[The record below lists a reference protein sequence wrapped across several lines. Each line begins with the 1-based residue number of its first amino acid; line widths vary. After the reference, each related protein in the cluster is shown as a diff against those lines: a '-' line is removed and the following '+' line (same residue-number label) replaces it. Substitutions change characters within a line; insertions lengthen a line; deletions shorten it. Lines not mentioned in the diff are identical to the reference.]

1 MLSLYWK
8 IFIGF
13 WFSSLILGSGGVF
26 LTHRLNQQSPSDLQ
40 GLSPVKI
47 IDRSV
52 FIARRLPEE
61 IDAWQRQ
68 LAENDIQLF
77 VLYTEKSPLSRPLFS
92 PEINALFAALND
104 SHYSNETSLTRLRI
118 GRKERSINGQ
128 EIQFVLDMPSPNVFK
143 AREILSSVG
152 TQLVLG
158 LLISALVCYILAR
171 YLTRNIER
179 LSLAARALAR
189 GDLSAR
195 ARLSNLSRNDE
206 LSNLGHDFNQMATA
220 LETSKENQNRLIR
233 DISHELRSP
242 LARLQIALEIARQK
256 GNSDELNRI
265 DRESQRLN
273 ELIGQLLSMPDDHAP
288 LTDTVD
294 VVELMNSIIEDCTIE
309 AEVKQVKLSL
319 ETDYHE
325 ALVAATVEQLHS
337 AFENIIRN
345 AIHYTRDNSE
355 VKVMISPQQGQDSVI
370 AIRIVDQGLG
380 VPEQDIDHIFE
391 PFYRVDRARN
401 RNTGGYGI
409 GLAIV
414 QRVITRHAGQV
425 KASNTDNGLCV
436 HVTLP
441 ALAIRDD

>member
-1 MLSLYWK
+1 
-8 IFIGF
+8 
-13 WFSSLILGSGGVF
+13 
-26 LTHRLNQQSPSDLQ
+26 
-40 GLSPVKI
+40 
-47 IDRSV
+47 
-52 FIARRLPEE
+52 
-61 IDAWQRQ
+61 
-68 LAENDIQLF
+68 
-77 VLYTEKSPLSRPLFS
+77 
-92 PEINALFAALND
+92 
-104 SHYSNETSLTRLRI
+104 
-118 GRKERSINGQ
+118 
-128 EIQFVLDMPSPNVFK
+128 
-143 AREILSSVG
+143 
-152 TQLVLG
+152 
-158 LLISALVCYILAR
+158 
-171 YLTRNIER
+171 
-179 LSLAARALAR
+179 
-189 GDLSAR
+189 
-195 ARLSNLSRNDE
+195 
-206 LSNLGHDFNQMATA
+206 MATA

-414 QRVITRHAGQV
+414 KRVITRHAGQV